1 MLHLGVT
8 NCDAFVKAN
17 RLAHLKPWVLSNCL
31 NRWPT
36 LWSLL
41 KDCTDQVSDLSADE
55 MWNYVL
61 AHQDLFVQL
70 GCIWVFKRKEATDEC
85 VQNDSTAP

>member
-1 MLHLGVT
+1 ML
-8 NCDAFVKAN
+8 
-17 RLAHLKPWVLSNCL
+17 SYSL

-41 KDCTDQVSDLSADE
+41 KDCTDQVSHFSAYE
-55 MWNYVL
+55 MGYYVL

-70 GCIWVFKRKEATDEC
+70 GCIWVLKRKEATDEC
-85 VQNDSTAP
+85 VQNDATAP